1 MHIRFIFCTLENI
14 YKYLQTH
21 LRLCEICGFYKK
33 RKPSG
38 SRHGDT
44 FEYPT
49 KCSTDEA
56 SNSIKNAI
64 KMKGDQR
71 LQALV
76 GDINLHVKEV
86 KYHNNC
92 QKSYIQSVGSCDN
105 VDTYE
110 KQECTSMT
118 SLRDSH
124 QIAFVS
130 LSNYIEDNIIKGMQE
145 ESLPSLHKRYME
157 TLVENSGYSTSYST
171 KSLKSKLEDHFKD
184 NIIFDMSSK
193 KKGNILKS
201 ARYKDASNM
210 EAVQTAKQIIK
221 EILDL

>member
-157 TLVENSGYSTSYST
+157 TLDPVIP
-171 KSLKSKLEDHFKD
+171 K
-184 NIIFDMSSK
+184 IIESAMLDPL
-193 KKGNILKS
+193 IL
-201 ARYKDASNM
+201 
-210 EAVQTAKQIIK
+210 VQAKFNAKQSAADIK
-221 EILDL
+221 HGLPRPTVFSTIFPRYITAI